1 MLEEL
6 RFVQG
11 AVAKKDF
18 LPALTH
24 FRIENGTVRSF
35 NGDLALSSPIAFDI
49 ECSPKAVPFVKAIQN
64 CNETVVLQLTPAGRL
79 NVRSGAF
86 NAFIECT
93 EVETPH
99 VLPEGEF
106 IEINGVELLAAFKVL
121 QPLIGEDASRPWSN
135 GLLLRGQ
142 SAFATNN
149 VILAEYWIGTDFPI
163 VCNIPRECINEM
175 LRIKTPPVSAQIS
188 SNSITF
194 HYESKRWIRTGLR
207 STEWPPV
214 ESMLSKSSNPVPV
227 NPQLFKALANIEP
240 FSDKMGRVYIYK
252 NIMATCMEEGE
263 GARFEIPDL
272 GFEGVYQIEMLRL
285 IEGVT
290 KQADF
295 TKYPEPSTFFGD
307 RVRGLII
314 GLRS

>member
-18 LPALTH
+18 LPVLTH

-35 NGDLALSSPIAFDI
+35 NGDLALCSPIAFDI
-49 ECSPKAVPFVKAIQN
+49 ECSPKAVPFVKAIQS

-79 NVRSGAF
+79 NVRSGSF
-86 NAFIECT
+86 NAYIDCT
-93 EVETPH
+93 DVETPH

-106 IEINGVELLAAFKVL
+106 VEINGAELLTAFKVL

-149 VILAEYWIGTDFPI
+149 VVLAEYWIGSAFPK

-175 LRIKTPPVSAQIS
+175 LRIKTPPVSAQMS
-188 SNSITF
+188 DNSITF
-194 HYESKRWIRTGLR
+194 HYENKRWIRTGLR

-214 ESMLSKSSNPVPV
+214 EARLNKPSNPVPV
-227 NPQLFKALANIEP
+227 NPMLFKALANIEP
-240 FSDKMGRVYIYK
+240 FSDKMGRVYIFK
-252 NIMATCMEEGE
+252 NIIATCMEEGE
-263 GARFEIPDL
+263 GARFEIADL

-285 IEGVT
+285 IEAVA

-295 TKYPEPSTFFGD
+295 TRYPEASTFFGD